1 MGIHGNAEDLDYLE
15 RCGIREGHPEVDAL
29 EAELDLEDW
38 FFDAIAE
45 GNVDAVRYLLEV
57 GMSADM
63 ISSLRGV
70 RGLSEACRA
79 GHLDV
84 AKLLRAHGASMIVR
98 YGEGEDAVGRGPSNE
113 FLQYSNQF
121 LRNTS
126 APDVRGWVL
135 SQPRAGDG
143 LFFAAPPP
151 AGRPPAADAAKW
163 WGDTGVQRVAR
174 YYTALPGSRRFQA
187 QRWAPHYWIRLRTLV
202 ATRRIM
208 LYWQEYTQAR
218 LCAPGGSQRAAD
230 EAAFK
235 ADLAPAIDQDQAEMR
250 PCARGGLVRI
260 ADQAPSAADLAQ
272 YSAIAQVISAAQVK
286 KADRDLALTRRDD
299 ALRRFN
305 ALPDMHLPEI
315 AAEAH
320 MAVATREAQ
329 WRAAAKAEER
339 RRKERLAEERLEER
353 RAATQRRAARDAAA
367 REALRRRSAA
377 R

>member
-272 YSAIAQVISAAQVK
+272 VISAAQVK
-286 KADRDLALTRRDD
+286 KAVRDLAREAAARVRVVKEPSFNFDE
-299 ALRRFN
+299 AVRRFDE
-305 ALPDMHLPEI
+305 ALHMHLPEI
-315 AAEAH
+315 AAREAH

-329 WRAAAKAEER
+329 RRAEER
-339 RRKERLAEERLEER
+339 RRKERLAEER
-353 RAATQRRAARDAAA
+353 RAATQRRAARDAAV